1 MMVMGYGTKT
11 SGKGG
16 NKAPFQGWSKQNAS
30 DGGTKTGPTPPADA
44 VKSEEKGTGKG

>member
-1 MMVMGYGTKT
+1 MKAYGTKT

-30 DGGTKTGPTPPADA
+30 DGGSKSGPADQNA
-44 VKSEEKGTGKG
+44 LQSEESGTGKGKC